1 MARPIEGDSPKSQM
15 LNCKLTTG
23 ENDELMKLVK
33 DSNISKSQLIR
44 KVLQITF
51 KRANEARKRVKKQTE
66 EMIKDG
72 TFSFDKIATMNKTLE
87 NELEKELNNMAYG
100 EVLEADKK
108 KQKKNKKS

>member
-1 MARPIEGDSPKSQM
+1 MARPLEGDTPKSQM

-23 ENDELMKLVK
+23 ENDELMRLVK
-33 DSNISKSQLIR
+33 DSNISKSKLIR

-66 EMIKDG
+66 EMIKNG
-72 TFSFDKIATMNKTLE
+72 TFSFEKIANMNKMLE
-87 NELEKELNNMAYG
+87 DELDKELDKMAFG

-108 KQKKNKKS
+108 KQRKR